1 MIRST
6 LALVSA
12 VVISLAGYAAL
23 GVAAHATPKPSL
35 KVIAV
40 VVAHAKHH
48 SALSA
53 LRQQGPP
60 ATIQ

>member
-23 GVAAHATPKPSL
+23 GMAAHTTPRPTL

-40 VVAHAKHH
+40 VVAHPKHH

-53 LRQQGPP
+53 LRPQQP
-60 ATIQ
+60 AASVQ

>member
-6 LALVSA
+6 LALVAAA
-12 VVISLAGYAAL
+12 VITLAGYAAL
-23 GVAAHATPKPSL
+23 GVAAHTTPRPSL

-48 SALSA
+48 SAVSA
-53 LRQQGPP
+53 LRPQQPS